1 MHPPNVAWLIIVVTD
16 RKARARRRVE
26 LAWFKALSDH
36 CALIFIIV
44 GTTGVESGGVLVA
57 RGTNSH
63 IMLCLVHIPSRTT
76 FFPSSNTLCLL
87 RLGILHHEVD
97 QLIPAR
103 LGGMRRGR
111 IFAKQAIQH
120 RCSSAAFG
128 L

>member
-57 RGTNSH
+57 RGNKLTYNA
-63 IMLCLVHIPSRTT
+63 LSR
-76 FFPSSNTLCLL
+76 PYSKQNHLL
-87 RLGILHHEVD
+87 
-97 QLIPAR
+97 
-103 LGGMRRGR
+103 
-111 IFAKQAIQH
+111 
-120 RCSSAAFG
+120 S
-128 L
+128 